1 MRYVVRGQN
10 KVDIDWPISIKG
22 KNTSRDLKIELAALR
37 HGFFFADVPL
47 PKTRRKVINRITL
60 SFTPIQSHHI
70 NHHGTSI
77 QSATKIFYFL
87 RRLDLLISTVSQA
100 HRIITTLVLT
110 GSRVFGRAFAEAYK
124 QASASSKYASEMK
137 KGNVTGAS
145 TYASSGLTLD
155 EACKILNVKP
165 PQAAAGGEAQLE
177 SVMERFKKL
186 FDINDPEKGGSF
198 YLQSKI
204 LRARE
209 RIEMELRETE
219 RKAATDKELK
229 EGWKPKVYKDR

>member
-1 MRYVVRGQN
+1 
-10 KVDIDWPISIKG
+10 
-22 KNTSRDLKIELAALR
+22 
-37 HGFFFADVPL
+37 
-47 PKTRRKVINRITL
+47 
-60 SFTPIQSHHI
+60 
-70 NHHGTSI
+70 
-77 QSATKIFYFL
+77 
-87 RRLDLLISTVSQA
+87 
-100 HRIITTLVLT
+100 
-110 GSRVFGRAFAEAYK
+110 
-124 QASASSKYASEMK
+124 MK

-145 TYASSGLTLD
+145 TYASNGLTLD

-165 PQAAAGGEAQLE
+165 PQAAAGREAQLE
-177 SVMERFKKL
+177 TVMERFKKL

-219 RKAATDKELK
+219 RKAAMDKELK